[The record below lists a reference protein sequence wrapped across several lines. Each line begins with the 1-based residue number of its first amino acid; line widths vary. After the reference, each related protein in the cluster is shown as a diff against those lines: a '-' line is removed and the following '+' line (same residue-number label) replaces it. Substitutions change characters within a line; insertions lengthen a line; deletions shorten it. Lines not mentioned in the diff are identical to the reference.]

1 MAEKRPMTLDDFWS
15 LKTVNDI
22 RLSPDGATAAYV
34 VGAYD
39 EARNQVHSAIWLAGL
54 SRGESEGEPRRF
66 TSGVAADMAPRW
78 SPDGRRLAFVS
89 TRHEGKPQIF
99 VIDVAGGEPRRLTN
113 APEGAYAPLWSPDGA
128 RLCYASDCPSDRQEA
143 PQEAVWL
150 EARPDAD
157 KTTPRLRRQTSL
169 ASRVDGRGYIDRR
182 AHLFVI
188 PVDTM
193 GNEADPTATPRQLTD
208 GDYDDAEA
216 AWSPDGALIAF
227 VSNRAD
233 DAEHTFAS
241 DIWTVDVDSGA
252 LSALTDGTLMAAAP
266 VWSPDGGTIAFYA
279 APDLTR
285 VGHADTHLWAVSRH
299 GGDARDLSAA
309 AGLDRAFR
317 FVQSDYHFPSA
328 QPLAWAPDGRT
339 ILFLSIDHGDSTV
352 YALDV
357 ATSAARRVTP
367 GPIDVAGLQCAPDG
381 ASLVLLAATPSRP
394 FDLFVAPIT
403 GGAPRPLVET
413 NRAVLDEVALVAP
426 ERVTWKGPDGWD
438 IGGWLFE
445 PLDTPRAQPYPLIL
459 HVHGGPYGAWGAA
472 FYFQAQV
479 FAGAGYA
486 SFYVNPRGSLGYGED
501 FSRAADWGEKDFDDL
516 MAGIDAVVARG
527 RVDPARLGI
536 TGISY
541 GGFMTNWALG
551 HTDRFAAGVSV
562 NGVSNQISMYGTS
575 DMSALWLEREFGGPY
590 WAGEEQWRRYWRH
603 SPIAS
608 VDRIA
613 APLLLLQSENDY
625 RCPIEQG
632 EQLLTALRVRRRIVE
647 LVRFPGC
654 SHVIAASGTPLQRY
668 LQWKLALDW
677 FDAHLN
683 GTQAEDA
690 EEGGVT
696 VAAAVPLTPSPWL
709 TGPPI
714 PSRGIDGPAHS
725 P

>member
-1 MAEKRPMTLDDFWS
+1 MAEKRPMSLDDFWS

-39 EARNQVHSAIWLAGL
+39 EARNQPHSAIWLAAL
-54 SRGESEGEPRRF
+54 SGGEPRRF

-113 APEGAYAPLWSPDGA
+113 APQGAYAPLWSPDGA
-128 RLCYASDCPSDRQEA
+128 RLCYVSDCPSDRQA
-143 PQEAVWL
+143 VPQEAAWL
-150 EARPDAD
+150 EAHPEAD
-157 KTTPRLRRQTSL
+157 KATPRLRRQTSL
-169 ASRVDGRGYIDRR
+169 ASRFDGRGYIDRR

-188 PVDTM
+188 PVDNENDE
-193 GNEADPTATPRQLTD
+193 NEADPTATPRQLTD
-208 GDYDDAEA
+208 GDDDDAEA

-233 DAEHTFAS
+233 DAEHTFAA
-241 DIWTVDVDSGA
+241 DVWTVDIESGA

-266 VWSPDGGTIAFYA
+266 TWSPNGGAIAFYA
-279 APDLTR
+279 APDLAR
-285 VGHADTHLWAVSRH
+285 AGHADTHLWAVSRH

-328 QPLAWAPDGRT
+328 SSLAWTPDGRA
-339 ILFLSIDHGDSTV
+339 ILFLSIDHGDSAV

-357 ATSAARRVTP
+357 ATSATRRVTP

-381 ASLVLLAATPSRP
+381 GSVVLLAATPQRP
-394 FDLFVAPIT
+394 FDLFVAPVE

-413 NRAVLDEVALVAP
+413 NRALLDEVTLVAP
-426 ERVTWKGPDGWD
+426 ERVTWTGPDGWD
-438 IGGWLFE
+438 IEGWLFE
-445 PLDTPRAQPYPLIL
+445 PPDAARARPYPLIL
-459 HVHGGPYGAWGAA
+459 HVHGGPYGAWGNA
-472 FYFQAQV
+472 FYFQAQA

-486 SFYVNPRGSLGYGED
+486 SFYVNPRGSLGYGQD
-501 FSRAADWGEKDFDDL
+501 FSRAADWGEKDFGDL

-527 RVDPARLGI
+527 RVDPTRLGM

-590 WAGEEQWRRYWRH
+590 WAGEEQWRRYRHH
-603 SPIAS
+603 SPITY

-654 SHVIAASGTPLQRY
+654 SHVIAASSTPLQRY

-677 FDAHLN
+677 FDTYLKKDA
-683 GTQAEDA
+683 GRPGIQAGDA

-696 VAAAVPLTPSPWL
+696 IVAAAPV
-709 TGPPI
+709 GE
-714 PSRGIDGPAHS
+714 
-725 P
+725 

>member
-15 LKTVNDI
+15 LKTVSDV
-22 RLSPDGATAAYV
+22 RLSPDGATVAYV
-34 VGAYD
+34 VGSYD
-39 EARNQVHSAIWLAGL
+39 EARNAVHSAIWLAAL
-54 SRGESEGEPRRF
+54 SGDEPRRF
-66 TSGVAADMAPRW
+66 TSGEAADMTPRW

-128 RLCYASDCPSDRQEA
+128 RLCYTSDCPSDRQEA
-143 PQEAVWL
+143 PQEAAWL
-150 EARPDAD
+150 EAHTDAD
-157 KTTPRLRRQTSL
+157 QTAPRLRRQTSL

-182 AHLFVI
+182 AHLFVV
-188 PVDTM
+188 PVNDD
-193 GNEADPTATPRQLTD
+193 ADPTATPRQLTD
-208 GDYDDAEA
+208 GDYDAAEA

-252 LSALTDGTLMAAAP
+252 LTALTDGTLMAAAP
-266 VWSPDGGTIAFYA
+266 TWSPDGETAAFYA

-285 VGHADTHLWAVSRH
+285 VGHADTHLWAVSRR
-299 GGDARDLSAA
+299 GGDGRDLSAV

-317 FVQSDYHFPSA
+317 SVQSDYHFPSA
-328 QPLAWAPDGRT
+328 QPLTWAPDGRT
-339 ILFLSIDHGDSTV
+339 ILFLSIDHGDSAV

-357 ATSAARRVTP
+357 AASAARRVTP
-367 GPIDVAGLQCAPDG
+367 GPIDVVGLQCAPDG
-381 ASLVLLAATPSRP
+381 GSLVLLAATPSRP
-394 FDLFVAPIT
+394 FDLFVAPME
-403 GGAPRPLVET
+403 GGAPQPLVET
-413 NRAVLDEVALVAP
+413 NRALLDEIALVEPA
-426 ERVTWKGPDGWD
+426 RVTWKGPDSWD
-438 IGGWLFE
+438 IEGWLYS
-445 PLDTPRAQPYPLIL
+445 PRAAAPEQPYPLIL
-459 HVHGGPYGAWGAA
+459 HVHGGPYGAWGNA
-472 FYFQAQV
+472 FLFQAQA
-479 FAGAGYA
+479 FAEAGYA
-486 SFYVNPRGSLGYGED
+486 SFYVNPRGSLGYGQD
-501 FSRAADWGEKDFDDL
+501 FSQAADWGEKDFGDL
-516 MAGIDAVVARG
+516 MAGIDCVLARG
-527 RVDPARLGI
+527 RVDPARLGM

-575 DMSALWLEREFGGPY
+575 DMSALWLEREYGGPY

-608 VDRIA
+608 VDRITT
-613 APLLLLQSENDY
+613 PLLLLQSENDY

-632 EQLLTALRVRRRIVE
+632 EQLLTALRVRRRTVE

-677 FDAHLN
+677 FGAYLKPAGQS
-683 GTQAEDA
+683 GTPVEDA

-696 VAAAVPLTPSPWL
+696 VAAAPV
-709 TGPPI
+709 G
-714 PSRGIDGPAHS
+714 A
-725 P
+725 